1 MATGV
6 GQATHLQRGD
16 ITFPDCHA
24 NYCGQGYWSSVA
36 MMMLQSSLY
45 CQYSYYYYLFVLG
58 PKQKKKQSV
67 FDEEL
72 TNTSRKALK
81 QYRAG

>member
-1 MATGV
+1 MGNTKLEGMATGV

-36 MMMLQSSLY
+36 MMML
-45 CQYSYYYYLFVLG
+45 
-58 PKQKKKQSV
+58 
-67 FDEEL
+67 
-72 TNTSRKALK
+72 
-81 QYRAG
+81 